1 VTHAARSFAFV
12 GSIRKGKPAHFFFVT
27 EDGGQIRMLVTSSQC
42 ALALE
47 ELAAE
52 VASHYRQSASAAPV
66 ERPCDSEDK
75 EVQFSG

>member
-1 VTHAARSFAFV
+1 MKETHVARSFAFV
-12 GSIRKGKPAHFFFVT
+12 GGVHEHAHFFFVT
-27 EDGGQIRMLVTSSQC
+27 DSGRQIKMAVTASQC

-52 VASHYRQSASAAPV
+52 VAAHYRQSASAAPV
-66 ERPCDSEDK
+66 ERPCDSEDM